1 MYFFFFLG
9 LNFGDLTFNQQV
21 SIHKVGGTV
30 EYIFRVMSIVDVN
43 FRSIGFWLKAYGL
56 DSFDV
61 RWTLTLYVS
70 DVRIKLVF

>member
-1 MYFFFFLG
+1 M
-9 LNFGDLTFNQQV
+9 
-21 SIHKVGGTV
+21 GGTV